1 MLVVQPSF
9 IFGNDDNNNTTASD
23 NITEEED
30 VAVRHSMNYP
40 VGVGLC
46 LYAAGAISLANVVQ
60 VFIINDVNVKLS
72 TNHFMLMTGKL
83 ARVLF
88 IHYCRI
94 NVCFFALLYGCFYVL
109 SH

>member
-1 MLVVQPSF
+1 MVNVELSVCGDVLVVQPSS
-9 IFGNDDNNNTTASD
+9 IFGSGDKNSNNTSD
-23 NITEEED
+23 NFNEEGD

-72 TNHFMLMTGKL
+72 NNHFMLTTGRL
-83 ARVLF
+83 S
-88 IHYCRI
+88 RI
-94 NVCFFALLYGCFYVL
+94 TLISTV
-109 SH
+109 S

>member
-1 MLVVQPSF
+1 M
-9 IFGNDDNNNTTASD
+9 FGSGEKNSTNTSD
-23 NITEEED
+23 NFNEEGD

-46 LYAAGAISLANVVQ
+46 LYAAGAVSLANVVQ

-83 ARVLF
+83 ARVPF